1 MNNPTLT
8 IPAQEFHNLNVRVV
22 NMMHLIEGLVVD
34 MTEIKEQMMDDQGWY
49 WTGEWQ
55 AMEQTADTDISQG
68 NLFSFNNMEAALTH
82 LNNQT
87 E

>member
-1 MNNPTLT
+1 
-8 IPAQEFHNLNVRVV
+8 
-22 NMMHLIEGLVVD
+22 MMHLIEGLVVD

-55 AMEQTADTDISQG
+55 KLEQAADTDISQG
-68 NLFSFNNMEAALTH
+68 NLLSFNNMEAALTH
-82 LNNQT
+82 LNNQA